1 MNYAVEQRLRMI
13 DFLLHTYGH
22 INRSAL
28 IDYFGIGDACAT
40 RDFRTYK
47 DLNPGNMVY
56 QIEKRRY
63 YKTQEF
69 KRIYE

>member
-13 DFLLHTYGH
+13 DFLVHTYGH
-22 INRSAL
+22 IGRGAL
-28 IDYFGIGDACAT
+28 IDYFGIGVACAT

-47 DLNPGNMVY
+47 DLAPGNIIY
-56 QIEKRRY
+56 DIGKRRY

-69 KRIYE
+69 KRLYE